1 MGESAEAAKTEAA
14 TVVGSLEASQ
24 ATKVFSE
31 GFEKSFGDTTTSGTA
46 VQTAAQQQQR
56 QQ

>member
-14 TVVGSLEASQ
+14 TVVGSLEA
-24 ATKVFSE
+24 TKVFSE
-31 GFEKSFGDTTTSGTA
+31 GVEKSFGDTTTSGTA